1 LSTGPDRPTD
11 GEVSGR
17 IVIAGAGSI
26 GCFVG
31 GLVALG
37 GEEVVL
43 LARPRI
49 AEEIG
54 VSGLTLTSFEGWSER
69 IGGTRLQVTTDPAI
83 ALSGAAL
90 VLVTVKSGATAEMG
104 SLIAAHSPPA
114 ASVIS
119 LQNGLGNAAVLRA
132 ALPGRPVHAGMVSFN
147 VLHLGEGRFHRGTSG
162 PLVVEAGAP
171 SLVAPHLDIIAHDD
185 MAAVLAGKLVYNLN
199 NALNALSG
207 LPLRE
212 QLADRR
218 WRLLLAAAQDEALA
232 VLRAEG
238 IAPWSLGK
246 VPVTRFPRLLRL
258 PNLLFR
264 LVSRRGVRIDASAR
278 SSMWE
283 DLERCRPTEI
293 EELQGAVIARADA
306 LGLPAPINRLIAA
319 AIRQAEAAAAGS
331 PRLDPATLLAWR
343 S

>member
-1 LSTGPDRPTD
+1 M
-11 GEVSGR
+11 SGR

-31 GLVALG
+31 GLLALG
-37 GEEVVL
+37 GEDVVL

-49 AEEIG
+49 AEEIAEH
-54 VSGLTLTSFEGWSER
+54 GLTLTSFEGWSEEIGASRLR
-69 IGGTRLQVTTDPAI
+69 IETDPAS
-83 ALSGAAL
+83 AFRGASL
-90 VLVTVKSGATAEMG
+90 ILVTTKSGATADMAA
-104 SLIAAHSPPA
+104 SIAAHAPTDA
-114 ASVIS
+114 VVVS
-119 LQNGLGNAAVLRA
+119 LQNGLGNAALLRA
-132 ALPGRPVHAGMVSFN
+132 ALPGRRVHAGMVSFN
-147 VLHLGEGRFHRGTSG
+147 VLHQGEGRFHRGTSG
-162 PLVVEAGAP
+162 PLVIEAGAP
-171 SLVAPHLDIIAHDD
+171 PLVAPHLDILAHPD
-185 MAAVLAGKLVYNLN
+185 MTAVLAGKLVYNLN

-207 LPLRE
+207 LTLRQ

-238 IAPWSLGK
+238 IQPWSLGK

-283 DLERCRPTEI
+283 DLERRRPTEI
-293 EELQGAVIARADA
+293 DELQGAVITRAAKLGLQAPVNRRIADA
-306 LGLPAPINRLIAA
+306 VRA
-319 AIRQAEAAAAGS
+319 AEAAAAGS
-331 PRLDPATLLAWR
+331 PRLDPATLLRPR